1 MNLVPTSECM
11 VIRHTDRGAEL
22 LLGLKKRGLG
32 EGKLVAP
39 GGHVEPG
46 ETDRQACAREVNEET
61 GLAVDD
67 DDLRSLG
74 RVVFRF
80 PSRPEWDM
88 YVAMFACERY
98 EGEPAESDELTP
110 AWYSVDDLPFE
121 RMWDDAK
128 YWLPRIL
135 AGEQLNAE
143 ITLNEDCETVAE
155 ARFE

>member
-1 MNLVPTSECM
+1 MTLVPTSECM

-46 ETDRQACAREVNEET
+46 ETDRQACAREVKEET
-61 GLAVDD
+61 GLAVDV
-67 DDLRSLG
+67 DDLRPLG
-74 RVVFRF
+74 AVVFRF
-80 PSRPEWDM
+80 PSRPELDM

-98 EGEPAESDELTP
+98 AGEPAESDELTP
-110 AWYSVDDLPFE
+110 AWYALDDLPFE

-128 YWLPRIL
+128 YWLPRVL
-135 AGEQLNAE
+135 AGEQLNAV

>member
-22 LLGLKKRGLG
+22 LLGLKKRGIG

-46 ETDRQACAREVNEET
+46 ETDLQACVREVKEET
-61 GLAVDD
+61 GLSVDVG
-67 DDLRSLG
+67 DLRPLG

-110 AWYSVDDLPFE
+110 AWYPLDDLPFE

-128 YWLPRIL
+128 YWLPRVL
-135 AGEQLNAE
+135 AGEQLNAD
-143 ITLNEDCETVAE
+143 ITLNADCETVAE

>member
-22 LLGLKKRGLG
+22 LLGLKKRGIG

-46 ETDRQACAREVNEET
+46 ETDLQACVREVKEET
-61 GLAVDD
+61 GLAVDVG
-67 DDLRSLG
+67 DLRPLG

-110 AWYSVDDLPFE
+110 AWYLLNDLPFE

-128 YWLPRIL
+128 YWLPRVL

-143 ITLNEDCETVAE
+143 ITLNADCETVAE